1 MIYEIFHNLQRLKAM
16 YPDMDLSTLS
26 PAQLNKLISQ
36 EKEENYGNLTI
47 YHADHPCHRTEHI

>member
-1 MIYEIFHNLQRLKAM
+1 M